1 MTRQRAAD
9 WNKPEK
15 LILLQGW
22 RMNGLTV
29 EQVAKNIGIGKT
41 TIYEWMKKYP
51 NIQNALKIG
60 EEEALMIAENSL
72 FTLVKKKNLGAIIF
86 FLKNRSNGKWR
97 DRHDVY
103 TTESEEITESFSE
116 KLDSYMKGRQYEKA
130 DEE

>member
-1 MTRQRAAD
+1 MTRQRAED
-9 WNKPEK
+9 WNKQEK
-15 LILLQGW
+15 LILLKGW

-41 TIYEWMKKYP
+41 TIYEWMKKFP

-60 EEEALMIAENSL
+60 EEEALMIAENAL

-103 TTESEEITESFSE
+103 TTEAEEVTESFSD
-116 KLDSYMKGRQYEKA
+116 KLDSYMKGKRDAEA
-130 DEE
+130 D

>member
-103 TTESEEITESFSE
+103 TTESEEITESFSD
-116 KLDSYMKGRQYEKA
+116 KLDMYMKGRRYEEA
-130 DEE
+130 DKE

>member
-1 MTRQRAAD
+1 MTRQRAED

-60 EEEALMIAENSL
+60 AEEALMIAENSL
-72 FTLVKKKNLGAIIF
+72 FMLVKKKNLGAIIF

-103 TTESEEITESFSE
+103 TTESEEITESFSD
-116 KLDSYMKGRQYEKA
+116 KLDSYMKGRRNEKA

>member
-103 TTESEEITESFSE
+103 TTEAEEVTESFSD
-116 KLDSYMKGRQYEKA
+116 KLDSYMKGRQ
-130 DEE
+130 DEETDKE